1 MHTPQNRFTTYSLNE
16 NSLESSYTLVSGIS
30 CVLPLPE
37 VHSFIYSKK
46 KICQGKKTMNQI
58 DIYRCNSSPQKT
70 NRVVFSPFVYF
81 YLGIIIGIILHIIQ
95 PLNYCQ
101 YCHLRARG
109 KGLGH
114 GLSMTSHVAF
124 LVPKYARL

>member
-1 MHTPQNRFTTYSLNE
+1 
-16 NSLESSYTLVSGIS
+16 
-30 CVLPLPE
+30 
-37 VHSFIYSKK
+37 
-46 KICQGKKTMNQI
+46 MNQT

-81 YLGIIIGIILHIIQ
+81 YFSIIIGIILHIMQ

-101 YCHLRARG
+101 LRARG

-124 LVPKYARL
+124 PVPKYARL